1 MSAQARKG
9 ILAAGPSAPT
19 SVGGHPPVTI
29 AAECGTLTRMNTTVP
44 AAIKDV
50 DFDWLERV
58 VRRAG
63 EIALH
68 HFRHTAATRK
78 RDNTLVTIADGEV
91 EHYLRGE
98 LGAAFPGDTLLGEEM
113 SIQNGSSG
121 RVWAID
127 PIDGTSAYAV
137 GLPVWGVSVGL
148 LVAGEPVAGAFYMP
162 VTGEYYAC
170 DGTAARMNGQLIH
183 VDDRQRMSDEAVL
196 CVTSEA
202 HRHYRVQFGGKTRAF
217 GSSAAHICYV
227 ARGAAIGAVLGHL
240 AVWDVAA
247 ALAILRAAGGD
258 VVYLPDGTRPADLLA
273 WADGCKSPRPLL
285 AGSPWALD
293 YFARRITLLYPVRG
307 AETDADGATDGCKAR
322 G

>member
-1 MSAQARKG
+1 MK
-9 ILAAGPSAPT
+9 PT
-19 SVGGHPPVTI
+19 IPEPV
-29 AAECGTLTRMNTTVP
+29 R
-44 AAIKDV
+44 DV

-68 HFRHTAATRK
+68 HFRHTTATRK
-78 RDNTLVTIADGEV
+78 HDNTLVTVADGEV

-113 SIQNGSSG
+113 STHNGSSG

-148 LVAGEPVAGAFYMP
+148 LVGGEPVAGAFYLP
-162 VTGEYYAC
+162 VTDEYYAS
-170 DGTAARMNGQLIH
+170 DGRSAWMNGQPIH
-183 VDDRQRMSDEAVL
+183 VDDRDHISDEAVL

-202 HRHYRVQFGGKTRAF
+202 HRHYRVKFGGKTRAF

-227 ARGAAIGAVLGHL
+227 ARGAAIAAVLGHL
-240 AVWDVAA
+240 AVWDVAG

-258 VVYLPDGTRPADLLA
+258 IVYLPDGRRPTNLLE
-273 WADGCKSPRPLL
+273 WADGCKSPQPLL
-285 AGSPWALD
+285 AGSPWALT
-293 YFARRITLLYPVRG
+293 YLTPRITLLYPLRRT
-307 AETDADGATDGCKAR
+307 E
-322 G
+322 